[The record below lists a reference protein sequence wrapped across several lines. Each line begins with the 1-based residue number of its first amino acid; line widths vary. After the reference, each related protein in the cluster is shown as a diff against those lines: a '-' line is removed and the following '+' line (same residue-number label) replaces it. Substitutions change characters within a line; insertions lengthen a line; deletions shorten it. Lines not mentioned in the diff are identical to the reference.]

1 MIIFVTTYIGS
12 LWMTL
17 ALLFMLANPNSWD
30 SQVIGVVHL
39 LVGMGIIIIGAIKKR
54 GC

>member
-39 LVGMGIIIIGAIKKR
+39 LVGMGIIIIGTTKR
-54 GC
+54 RY

>member
-39 LVGMGIIIIGAIKKR
+39 LVGMGIIIIGATKR
-54 GC
+54 RY